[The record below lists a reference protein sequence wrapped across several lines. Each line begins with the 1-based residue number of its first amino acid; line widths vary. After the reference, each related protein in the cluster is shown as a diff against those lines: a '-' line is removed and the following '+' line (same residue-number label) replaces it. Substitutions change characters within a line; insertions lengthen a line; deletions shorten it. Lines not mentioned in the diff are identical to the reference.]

1 MGDGAAGGGLRRA
14 DRLGAEGEGRFAG
27 GGEEARR
34 EGGVGQAGGFGRG
47 RGLGRFGGWFGAWF
61 GAGFGRVE
69 RAGFAGAGGG
79 FAGGEHRLDRG
90 EIEGGAIEEGE
101 GFLPRVAT
109 EEGAEQGA
117 LALERVEQIRGQGEA
132 VAAEEEVQRGGDVH
146 DAAGDAEIFGAA
158 AGALIGGGDGDA
170 ADGVQEGIE
179 VAGEDELEEVI
190 HIRDEAAD
198 GALGEA
204 GRIAQ
209 FADGDAVAAMGDED
223 ALAGFEE
230 VGVAGAIPGRIGRA
244 GPAIFHLVAEEA
256 RWDGGHGGG
265 L

>member
-1 MGDGAAGGGLRRA
+1 V
-14 DRLGAEGEGRFAG
+14 E
-27 GGEEARR
+27 
-34 EGGVGQAGGFGRG
+34 
-47 RGLGRFGGWFGAWF
+47 
-61 GAGFGRVE
+61 GAGF
-69 RAGFAGAGGG
+69 ADAGGG
-79 FAGGEHRLDRG
+79 FAGGEHRLDRR

-101 GFLPRVAT
+101 GFLPRLPT
-109 EEGAEQGA
+109 QEGAEQSA
-117 LALERVEQIRGQGEA
+117 LALQRAEQIRRQGEA
-132 VAAEEEVQRGGDVH
+132 IAAEEEVQRGGDVH

-170 ADGVQEGIE
+170 ADGVQDGIE

-198 GALGEA
+198 GVLGEA

-223 ALAGFEE
+223 ALARFEE

-256 RWDGGHGGG
+256 RWNGCHGGG